1 MRICPS
7 STQQAKRKMSDS
19 LDNAGGEFFNLSVN
33 LGCERYS
40 CFQAEHMSQIRE
52 CMGRKLTLD
61 HEYLAV

>member
-1 MRICPS
+1 
-7 STQQAKRKMSDS
+7 MSDS

-33 LGCERYS
+33 LGCEKYS